1 MTVRLNRDLTTYNYL
16 KNEDVN
22 LAQNSVFSAAV
33 FDNNGAN
40 EVTDANGRYLIP
52 GQYLEYV
59 GEDEPDGI

>member
-1 MTVRLNRDLTTYNYL
+1 MTVRLNRDLTTFNYL
-16 KNEDVN
+16 KNGDVN

-40 EVTDANGRYLIP
+40 EVTGANGRYLIP

-59 GEDEPDGI
+59 G